1 MTDKTLR
8 ERLENANNGH
18 KSWPSDTVKK
28 VDYHAE
34 WETQRDNFQKET
46 LRASNLAAELAQA
59 KKEIAMLNK
68 WADGFS
74 DAQIKER
81 QTGEMYQR
89 ELRAELAQSK
99 KEAEQAKLEVL
110 TLMERDRWI
119 GQKCKYYDF
128 DTAKYIEAKFIALS
142 FSSVDREPIVQAEG
156 RMPVFTT
163 WNSVKGLPELEIK
176 AAFNT
181 LTSTAESAAKYKAE
195 IEVDAKRLDFVLENC
210 AFTLH
215 RKTDTNGDSFQLYI
229 QAEDEDYICL
239 HNRELFFKT
248 AREAIDAAMATERKV

>member
-1 MTDKTLR
+1 
-8 ERLENANNGH
+8 
-18 KSWPSDTVKK
+18 
-28 VDYHAE
+28 
-34 WETQRDNFQKET
+34 
-46 LRASNLAAELAQA
+46 
-59 KKEIAMLNK
+59 MLNK

-181 LTSTAESAAKYKAE
+181 LTSTAESAAKHKAE
-195 IEVDAKRLDFVLENC
+195 IEAKVLEEAATKWLPHMKN
-210 AFTLH
+210 
-215 RKTDTNGDSFQLYI
+215 RDM
-229 QAEDEDYICL
+229 QASINQTT
-239 HNRELFFKT
+239 HNRAVDDCIKHILS
-248 AREAIDAAMATERKV
+248 MATERKV